1 MQRAAQL
8 LLPFGGAL
16 RASAVAAALAT
27 AETRWR
33 GDAGELR
40 RVLAARNGTS
50 GDADANFPFDVDRP
64 VFARPPTAEDAL
76 RRFAGAVHVR
86 ALPPHLENEIVDVEA
101 LRGKLSAEDIAKR
114 HANNELKKTEYAA
127 FLADMTGEAKRGR
140 LWDCAADAARKVDLV
155 DATGTLFL
163 ATDSG
168 GLCGIAS
175 NGSRVACFDIE
186 PARGGADDAMRPDR
200 EDGLG
205 RALCSRG

>member
-1 MQRAAQL
+1 
-8 LLPFGGAL
+8 
-16 RASAVAAALAT
+16 
-27 AETRWR
+27 
-33 GDAGELR
+33 
-40 RVLAARNGTS
+40 
-50 GDADANFPFDVDRP
+50 
-64 VFARPPTAEDAL
+64 
-76 RRFAGAVHVR
+76 
-86 ALPPHLENEIVDVEA
+86 
-101 LRGKLSAEDIAKR
+101 
-114 HANNELKKTEYAA
+114 
-127 FLADMTGEAKRGR
+127 MTGEAKRGR